1 MTFRILGCNECGDK
15 MDKTANRSVLKTLDF
30 LEYFIQHNELSLAEL
45 VELSGMPKSTVFR
58 IIQTLELRGFV
69 AKTSIHNPPRYQL
82 GLKLLEFGN
91 IVAQRLEI
99 RKIALPYMLQLRD
112 RVDEAVN
119 LIIRDQDEG
128 VYIEKVDTRQY
139 VRVYTQVG
147 RKSPLYAGAC
157 PRILLS
163 YLPDEEITEILERT
177 ELKKVAPDTNTDK
190 QVLWQWIREARQNGY
205 TVSYGEL
212 EPDSAAI
219 AVPIYDFSGKV
230 VAGLSLAGA
239 NSRFQQDRLELLV
252 RETKEA
258 AKQIMEKLGY
268 VESRG

>member
-1 MTFRILGCNECGDK
+1 

-30 LEYFIQHNELSLAEL
+30 LEYFIRNHELTLAEL
-45 VELSGMPKSTVFR
+45 VELSGMPKSTVYR
-58 IIQTLELRGFV
+58 ILQTLEMRGFV
-69 AKTSIHNPPRYQL
+69 SRTMSSGQPRYQL

-91 IVAQRLEI
+91 IVAQRLEV
-99 RKIALPYMLQLRD
+99 RKVALPYMIQLRD

-128 VYIEKVDTRQY
+128 VYIEKVDAPQY

-163 YLPDEEITEILERT
+163 FMPDHEIEDLLNRI
-177 ELKKVAPDTNTDK
+177 ELKKISPDTNTDK
-190 QVLWQWIREARQNGY
+190 QVLWKWIREARKNGY

-212 EPDSAAI
+212 EPDSAAV
-219 AVPIYDFSGKV
+219 AVPLRDFSGKV
-230 VAGLSLAGA
+230 IAGLSLAGA
-239 NSRFQQDRLELLV
+239 TSRFQQDRLEMLV
-252 RETKEA
+252 RETKA
-258 AKQIMEKLGY
+258 TAKQIMEKLGY
-268 VESRG
+268 KEARGG

>member
-1 MTFRILGCNECGDK
+1 MVMK
-15 MDKTANRSVLKTLDF
+15 MDKTEKTANRSVLKTLEF
-30 LEYFIQHNELSLAEL
+30 LEYFIQNSELSLAEL
-45 VELSGMPKSTVFR
+45 VELSDMPKSTVFR
-58 IIQTLELRGFV
+58 ILQTLEMRGFV
-69 AKTSIHNPPRYQL
+69 SKTTTHNPPKYQL

-112 RVDEAVN
+112 AVDEAVN

-163 YLPDEEITEILERT
+163 FLPDHEIEELLNRVDM
-177 ELKKVAPDTNTDK
+177 KKISPDTNTDK
-190 QVLWQWIREARQNGY
+190 DLLWKWIHDARENGY

-219 AVPIYDFSGKV
+219 AVPIRDFTGQV
-230 VAGLSLAGA
+230 IAGLSLAGA
-239 NSRFQQDRLELLV
+239 TSRFQPDRLEYLV
-252 RETKEA
+252 QETKA
-258 AKQIMEKLGY
+258 VANKIMSKLGY
-268 VESRG
+268 SDAKAGL

>member
-1 MTFRILGCNECGDK
+1 MVMK
-15 MDKTANRSVLKTLDF
+15 MDKTEKTANRSVLKTLEF
-30 LEYFIQHNELSLAEL
+30 LEYFIQNSELSLAEL
-45 VELSGMPKSTVFR
+45 VELSDMPKSTVFR
-58 IIQTLELRGFV
+58 ILQTLEMRGFV
-69 AKTSIHNPPRYQL
+69 SKTTTHNPPKYQL

-99 RKIALPYMLQLRD
+99 RKIALPYMQQLRD
-112 RVDEAVN
+112 TVDEAVN
-119 LIIRDQDEG
+119 LIIRDQDVG

-163 YLPDEEITEILERT
+163 FLPDHEIEELLNRVDM
-177 ELKKVAPDTNTDK
+177 KKISPDTNIDK
-190 QVLWQWIREARQNGY
+190 DLLWQWIHDARENGY

-219 AVPIYDFSGKV
+219 AVPIRDFTGQV
-230 VAGLSLAGA
+230 IAGLSLAGA
-239 NSRFQQDRLELLV
+239 TSRFQLDRLGYLV
-252 RETKEA
+252 QETKAVANE
-258 AKQIMEKLGY
+258 IMSKLGY
-268 VESRG
+268 SDAKAGL